1 MSRPEGLVSY
11 RRAPS
16 TLRRRPIEAFA
27 QNLLEAIAAGRTFHC
42 LITDDRELRLLNR
55 RFLGHD
61 YATDVLSFP
70 AGDGGET
77 LGEMAISAGRAAAQA
92 REFGHSQLDEIR
104 ILMLHGVL
112 HLMGMDHETDSGRMR
127 RAETRWRKKLNL
139 PPGLIA
145 RARA

>member
-1 MSRPEGLVSY
+1 MSRPEVLVSF

-16 TLRRRPIEAFA
+16 TLRRRPIESFA
-27 QNLLEAIAAGRTFHC
+27 QGLRDAVAAGRQFHC
-42 LITDDRELRLLNR
+42 LITDDRELRRLNR
-55 RFLGHD
+55 QFLGHD

-70 AGDGGET
+70 SGEDSET
-77 LGEMAISAGRAAAQA
+77 LGELAISAGRAAAQA
-92 REFGHSQLDEIR
+92 REFGHTQLDEIR

-112 HLMGMDHETDSGRMR
+112 HLIGMDHETDRGRMA

-139 PPGLIA
+139 PLGLIA